1 MLMTPTT
8 KGRLACRRDEREML
22 AAGYERVGEGGGAL
36 WELYRGP
43 RMGHVIT
50 DVKIAKDGVSLWIKT
65 EDRGSR
71 IFGNP

>member
-1 MLMTPTT
+1 MKFTEFT
-8 KGRLACRRDEREML
+8 KGRLACERDEREMT

-36 WELYRGP
+36 WELYRGA
-43 RMGHVIT
+43 RVGHVIT
-50 DVKIAKDGVSLWIKT
+50 DVKIAKDGISLWIKT